1 MMRLDLDEDP
11 AVIKISGLLGKP
23 PLEVVGMCWKL
34 WSWVSRQCHDESVTD
49 VTVGA
54 LRFRAAVTELTK
66 QELERAIGIDGF
78 VESMIKVKWL
88 LELKNGLIAIP
99 NYDRWLAKSAKTRGL
114 ATKRQRKHR
123 AQQCHDGNVTMS
135 RSDRDKNVTTVQD
148 RTAEKTLVHPSDEQ
162 PLVSLR
168 GIERSEPASPAPDSA
183 WAAPGQTCP
192 VPGQTC
198 PVPGQTCPVPGQTC
212 PVPGQTCPVPGQTW
226 AAPGPGPGPGA
237 APAPAPAH
245 ENGAKTKPKKTPQ
258 KFCLTDCED
267 YQKLP
272 ASVQQVITDWME
284 YKRERNEGYKPTG
297 LKQFVSLVARRVA
310 ETRAEVVVEQFR
322 RSMSSGW
329 AGWDFALPAGSEPK
343 PTAPAIYKKPQDYDA
358 ALTAE
363 LKRAREIREGRDAR
377 EYREAR
383 EEEMRRQ
390 ELMRQIRAIEQL
402 AEKETVR

>member
-1 MMRLDLDEDP
+1 MTTRVVPPSFDFFPGDWLVETSSFTLEEEAVFLRLL
-11 AVIKISGLLGKP
+11 IYQWG
-23 PLEVVGMCWKL
+23 VGHLPK
-34 WSWVSRQCHDESVTD
+34 
-49 VTVGA
+49 
-54 LRFRAAVTELTK
+54 
-66 QELERAIGIDGF
+66 
-78 VESMIKVKWL
+78 
-88 LELKNGLIAIP
+88 
-99 NYDRWLAKSAKTRGL
+99 
-114 ATKRQRKHR
+114 
-123 AQQCHDGNVTMS
+123 
-135 RSDRDKNVTTVQD
+135 
-148 RTAEKTLVHPSDEQ
+148 TAEAMMITARIADRQKWDAVWNTIQGHFACLDDGETLVHPGIDKIRKKAIKTYAMTCHASKLGVEARRAIKEQ
-162 PLVSLR
+162 QEQETT
-168 GIERSEPASPAPDSA
+168 ERSTGRSTIRSTKRLTVLEEEEKEKEQEQDTRSVNDST
-183 WAAPGQTCP
+183 GQA
-192 VPGQTC
+192 G
-198 PVPGQTCPVPGQTC
+198 
-212 PVPGQTCPVPGQTW
+212 TW
-226 AAPGPGPGPGA
+226 AAPVQTCTAPGPGA
-237 APAPAPAH
+237 APAH

-272 ASVQQVITDWME
+272 AAVQQVITDWME

-377 EYREAR
+377 EYRDAR
-383 EEEMRRQ
+383 EEEIRRQ